1 MVQEEGDKFGDPR
14 TNPQFWQE
22 KLEEA
27 AENIKDLDDLPN
39 EDDH

>member
-1 MVQEEGDKFGDPR
+1 MVQDEGDKFGDPR
-14 TNPQFWQE
+14 TKPQFWQE